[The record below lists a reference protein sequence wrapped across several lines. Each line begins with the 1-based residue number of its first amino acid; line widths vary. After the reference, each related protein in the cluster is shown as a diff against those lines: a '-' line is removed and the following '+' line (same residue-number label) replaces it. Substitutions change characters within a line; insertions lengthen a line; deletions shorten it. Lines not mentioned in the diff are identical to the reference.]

1 MCKVSFDMFGGDFV
15 DVESNDGW
23 IVVLY
28 VVKNGN
34 IDFLEFLVFKKVSFD
49 YKLESSRNVL
59 YIVCDNGYLEV
70 CKFLMEICCFLLFEF
85 DERGRYFVYFVV
97 RSGNMELLKYFEIK
111 IEFIKEIK
119 IGMNVF
125 YIVCL
130 YDYIEMC

>member
-1 MCKVSFDMFGGDFV
+1 MCKFIFDMFGGDFV

-49 YKLESSRNVL
+49 YKLESNRNVL

-70 CKFLMEICCFLLFEF
+70 CKFLMEICFFLLFEF

-97 RSGNMELLKYFEIK
+97 RGGNMELLKYFEIK
-111 IEFIKEIK
+111 MEFIKEIK

-125 YIVCL
+125 YMVCL